1 MLHLHHLEKF
11 YGGKAILTDLSFHIT
26 PHEKVGLIGVNGS
39 GKTTL
44 LRILMGKELPDKG
57 DIIFTRAVGK
67 AMLSQEVTVKP
78 YNTLYHEMKM
88 ALPEVARLERQIA
101 WLEEEMISW
110 ADDTAR
116 MEDLLA
122 QYSSCQERY
131 ELSRG
136 RDLSWKI
143 DRIIQGLGF
152 SLSDRERRVAEFSGG
167 WQMRIELAKL
177 LLQEVELLLLDEP
190 TNHLDLTAV
199 QWLEGYLREYPGA
212 VIIVSHDRYFLNR
225 VTTKT
230 LHLERTRISSYS
242 GNYDSFVTQRDAL
255 RAHQEKAYEEQQK
268 KLEKDM
274 RFIERFRYKATLA
287 TRVKSREKMVDRLEK
302 IEAPQHELKPIKLSF
317 DYESA
322 QMTVVFRFRELIKQ
336 YPGRD
341 VTFKGP
347 EIEIHNGERV
357 AIIGE
362 NGSGKTTLMNIL
374 TGRDRDFEGFLK
386 VHRNADIQYYLQNHQ
401 EKLEGEKTV
410 LDTLQDEAPAEMTQ
424 RELRTLLGNFLFR
437 SDDVFKTI
445 SVLSGGEKA
454 RLALAQIVCKT
465 SNILFMDEPTNH
477 LDIDSREALASA
489 LADYEGTI
497 MIVSHDRYFIDQVC
511 TRVIEIS
518 HGEIES
524 FAGNYSYFLAK
535 KDAPQKEKEEA
546 AAPQKKK
553 MPIKKAQAG
562 PSEERTLKAEMKE
575 LEAVIASIETQL
587 KKLEEAFEDP
597 EQIQSA
603 ARLKELSE
611 EYARKKDALEEHF
624 TRYEEI
630 YERLSVLQ

>member
-1 MLHLHHLEKF
+1 MLHLHHLHKS
-11 YGGKAILTDLSFHIT
+11 YGGKSILTDLSFHIA

-44 LRILMGKELPDKG
+44 LRILMGKEHPDNG
-57 DIIFTRAVGK
+57 DIIFTRVIGR

-101 WLEEEMISW
+101 WLEEEMIAW
-110 ADDTAR
+110 AEDTAR
-116 MEDLLA
+116 MEELLV

-131 ELSRG
+131 ELCCG

-143 DRIIQGLGF
+143 DCIIQGLGF
-152 SLSDRERRVAEFSGG
+152 SLSDRDRRVAEFSGG

-190 TNHLDLTAV
+190 TNHLDLAAV

-225 VTTKT
+225 VTTKI
-230 LHLERTRISSYS
+230 LHLERARLSEYS
-242 GNYDSFVTQRDAL
+242 GNYDSFVTQRIAL

-268 KLEKDM
+268 QLEKDM
-274 RFIERFRYKATLA
+274 RFIERFRYKARLA

-302 IEAPQHELKPIKLSF
+302 VEMPQHELKPINLSF

-322 QMTVVFRFRELIKQ
+322 QMTVVFRFRELVKE

-341 VTFKGP
+341 VAFKGP
-347 EIEIHNGERV
+347 EIEINSGERV

-362 NGSGKTTLMNIL
+362 NGSGKTTLLNIL
-374 TGRDRDFEGFLK
+374 TGRDPDFQGFLK
-386 VHRNADIQYYLQNHQ
+386 VHRNAEIQYYLQNHQ
-401 EKLEGEKTV
+401 EKLEGEKSV
-410 LDTLQDEAPAEMTQ
+410 LDALQDEAPAEMTH

-437 SDDVFKTI
+437 GDDVFKTI

-465 SNILFMDEPTNH
+465 SNILIMDEPTNH

-489 LADYEGTI
+489 LSGYEGTI
-497 MIVSHDRYFIDQVC
+497 LIVSHDRYFIDQVC
-511 TRVIEIS
+511 TRVIELV

-524 FAGNYSYFLAK
+524 FAGNYSYYLAK
-535 KDAPQKEKEEA
+535 KEAPQKEKED
-546 AAPQKKK
+546 APVLQKKK
-553 MPIKKAQAG
+553 VPIKKIKTG

-575 LEAVIASIETQL
+575 LEAVIMSLEAQI

-597 EQIQSA
+597 EQIQSSH
-603 ARLKELSE
+603 RLKELSE
-611 EYARKKDALEEHF
+611 EYARKKDTLEENF
-624 TRYEEI
+624 NRYEEI
-630 YERLSVLQ
+630 YERLSILK

>member
-11 YGGKAILTDLSFHIT
+11 YGGKAILTDLSFHIN

-44 LRILMGKELPDKG
+44 LRILMGREQPDKG
-57 DIIFTRAVGK
+57 DIIFTRTVGK

-78 YNTLYHEMKM
+78 YNTLYHEMRM

-101 WLEEEMISW
+101 WLEEEMITW
-110 ADDTAR
+110 ADDAAR

-122 QYSSCQERY
+122 QYSACQERY
-131 ELSRG
+131 EHCCG

-177 LLQEVELLLLDEP
+177 LLQEVEMLLLDEP
-190 TNHLDLTAV
+190 TNHLDLAAV

-225 VTTKT
+225 VVTKI
-230 LHLERTRISSYS
+230 LHLERTMLISYS
-242 GNYDSFVTQRDAL
+242 GNYDNFVEQRDAQ
-255 RAHQEKAYEEQQK
+255 RENQEKAYEVQQK
-268 KLEKDM
+268 QLKKDM

-302 IEAPQHELKPIKLSF
+302 VEAPLHELKPIKLSF
-317 DYESA
+317 DYEAA
-322 QMTVVFRFRELIKQ
+322 QMSVVFRFRELVKQ

-341 VTFKGP
+341 VTFNGP
-347 EIEIHNGERV
+347 ELEIHHGERV

-362 NGSGKTTLMNIL
+362 NGSGKTTLLNIL
-374 TGRDRDFEGFLK
+374 SGRDRDYQGFLK
-386 VHRNADIQYYLQNHQ
+386 VHRNADMQYYLQNHQ
-401 EKLEGEKTV
+401 EKLEGDKTV
-410 LDTLQDEAPAEMTQ
+410 LDALQQEAPAELTQ
-424 RELRTLLGNFLFR
+424 RELRTMLGNFLFR
-437 SDDVFKTI
+437 GDDVFKTI

-465 SNILFMDEPTNH
+465 SNILIMDEPTNH

-489 LADYEGTI
+489 LSDYEGTI
-497 MIVSHDRYFIDQVC
+497 LIVSHDRYFIDQVC
-511 TRVIEIS
+511 TRVLDLTN
-518 HGEIES
+518 GEIAS
-524 FAGNYSYFLAK
+524 FPGNYSYYLAK
-535 KDAPQKEKEEA
+535 KEAPQKEKEEA
-546 AAPQKKK
+546 PQQQKKK
-553 MPIKKAQAG
+553 APVKKAQTG
-562 PSEERTLKAEMKE
+562 PSEERMLKAEMKE
-575 LEAVIASIETQL
+575 LEAVITSLEGQI

-597 EQIQSA
+597 LQVQDA
-603 ARLKELSE
+603 ARLRELSE
-611 EYARKKDALEEHF
+611 DYAKKKDSLEQSF
-624 TRYEEI
+624 SRYEEI